1 MADCETDPLS
11 VLVQVLQDVGFPI
24 DYYTVPRI
32 SQPFWFSTAA
42 AGNTGLKAGGGGGH
56 YLHLKREAGRS
67 SSFQALPT
75 FAVED

>member
-24 DYYTVPRI
+24 DYYTVPRVY
-32 SQPFWFSTAA
+32 QPLWFSTAA
-42 AGNTGLKAGGGGGH
+42 AGNTGLKAGGGGH
-56 YLHLKREAGRS
+56 YLHLRREASHS